1 MYSVLYTTWLF
12 QTSQVPPILPFHCGS
27 LGFLT
32 VFKISDVAAV
42 LNRVIGCD
50 KTGIRLNMRMRLSCT
65 VFKNQSLSP
74 SSSQHPIMSTFEVI
88 NDIVIDRGP
97 SAYMSQLELMV
108 EDQHLTTV
116 QADGLVIST
125 PTGSTAYS
133 VSLVLILIYIHVTLC
148 TESNSSILYNLC
160 SSLPVEV

>member
-1 MYSVLYTTWLF
+1 MSVLYTTWLF

-74 SSSQHPIMSTFEVI
+74 SSSQNPIMSTFEVI

-116 QADGLVIST
+116 QAIST